1 MSTYD
6 KILELAREMELKGEK
21 KREFIERELDELKK
35 KEREVAERDERAAER
50 AHQKEMKE
58 IEGKV
63 ELAKLEA
70 AKVNPNILQPLTQ
83 QAKPYVSKF
92 HKFNEKNETLEN
104 YIVQFEHIASTYDMS
119 PRDMA
124 KHLLANLAGEPLNII
139 ATLTPEQKTDYKAV
153 KNRLLEHF
161 GKSEDHYRKLFRDI
175 RLQKNGDYNRIIFEI
190 KQNILKWLELSNCD
204 MTRPDQIIDMFL
216 IDSVLLNVT
225 DNIFTFLKEKKIK
238 NETEL
243 ITNLNLF
250 KDSHPNHTID
260 RRDHQIAATINTDS
274 SKFKYSSN
282 NKTCFNCGIKGH
294 IKSQC
299 RSINRSTFQ
308 YQSGTYRDNK
318 YDNRRN
324 SRATQ
329 SYSPNDRRR
338 QYNTNNDNYNFQNYQ
353 RRQQYNTNN
362 FQNYHRQSRRDGYER
377 NRYNR
382 NTSNRWQSNSNN
394 RIHRRPSSYD
404 NSAATIDTHEHEHV
418 AFMNSTPENNSY
430 PLLTNGLDNA
440 SRNSNI
446 RTGNTHDTSS

>member
-21 KREFIERELDELKK
+21 KREFIEKELDELKK
-35 KEREVAERDERAAER
+35 KECEVAERDERAAER

-70 AKVNPNILQPLTQ
+70 A
-83 QAKPYVSKF
+83 
-92 HKFNEKNETLEN
+92 
-104 YIVQFEHIASTYDMS
+104 
-119 PRDMA
+119 
-124 KHLLANLAGEPLNII
+124 
-139 ATLTPEQKTDYKAV
+139 
-153 KNRLLEHF
+153 
-161 GKSEDHYRKLFRDI
+161 
-175 RLQKNGDYNRIIFEI
+175 
-190 KQNILKWLELSNCD
+190 KWLELSNCD

>member
-6 KILELAREMELKGEK
+6 KILELASEMELKGEK

-204 MTRPDQIIDMFL
+204 MMRPDQIIDMFL

-299 RSINRSTFQ
+299 RSINRSTIQ

-329 SYSPNDRRR
+329 SYSPNDRRK

-404 NSAATIDTHEHEHV
+404 NTAATIDTHEHEHV